1 LNARERLEQYLLEVR
16 HRLRT
21 VAFARAAAVV
31 ALTALLLTLV
41 AVWALSDS
49 GFTGQLVLIA
59 RIGLLLALIVAGI
72 AMLWRP
78 LSALRPKTQAKVLE
92 RHLPAQQGRVET
104 YLELARRREQGL
116 DAPLIDLLAEDALT
130 VAAQSPAEE
139 VVPPKRSLVPAA
151 IGTAAVAALVLM
163 LVAGPAFWGFGS
175 RHLWFGAELPKE
187 TIVARNIAVSPGDIT
202 VRKNQDV
209 SIGASVSG
217 FRPAEALVHVRFGD
231 SDQWERAP
239 MKVGEDG
246 KFEFTVFALREPLS
260 YYVTSGN
267 TRSAEHRIAIVDLP
281 RIEKMRL
288 TFTYPEWTGLEP
300 ETVESAQDIH
310 VVAGTKVGLEV
321 QTTTP
326 LESPQL
332 MVNGE
337 SWPLKA
343 EGTKTTGMMVVK
355 GGGTYRVGAMVADE
369 LVALTDEHQ
378 ISLIVDEKPTI
389 EVEKPGRDWYAN
401 AVEEVPVHVRAVDDF
416 RVQNVEV
423 RYAVNGGEWKSTPLK
438 GRAKEVKADTLLS
451 LEEVVGDAERL
462 SPGDIVS
469 YYAVAKD
476 RRQSAQTD
484 LFLVQVM
491 PFDRRFTQG
500 QGGGAGGGGMGGEQE
515 NAISQRQREIL
526 LATWKLQRTRAEAK
540 GREAERLEDNA
551 RMLAELQGTLA
562 EQARTLIERTQA
574 RALVDQD
581 PKIRQFVEN
590 LEQAAEAMMPA
601 VKHLSEIE
609 LDAAIPPEQ
618 KALQH
623 LLRAEALVTEI
634 QVSFQSSNAGG
645 GGAAGRDLSEMFEL
659 EMDLEK
665 NQYET
670 EARARQENNSPEEL
684 AEAIRKLREL
694 AARQERLARDAANDR
709 QSMRERNRWQQEQ
722 LRRETEDLRRRLQEM
737 AKRESQNGQQQS
749 GEQSGQQRSASNS
762 ASEALNQV
770 EDALENM
777 QGASQGSSSSG
788 NGQSGQRSAQE
799 ASRNLRQALQQ
810 IEKARRDGMSNSFED
825 LAQRAQAMVDEQ
837 RRTEDELHEA
847 LTNSK
852 APGASGERR
861 FAGLDWE
868 RAEQLAEA
876 KRGLQQEVQA
886 LERDMR
892 GSAQR
897 HREDAPKGAERL
909 SEAATN
915 LGESNLSAGLARSA
929 LELER
934 GRAVQA
940 AARDGLI
947 TEALE
952 NLKNDLGEAARVASA
967 EGNRPGRQGAE
978 ASPEELLAELA
989 DLRRAWAEAQ
999 ARAAED
1005 ARNGRDPR
1013 GTGRGDPNDPNDPRG
1028 AGRGDPNDPNDPRF
1042 GRGGDENDP
1051 RLARGGDPSERGGR
1065 EPNEDGQPGDGGE
1078 QQDGQQGDSRSAQNQ
1093 QGQQGGSQSGGS
1105 ASGGAQ
1111 DGGARAAG
1119 GNRTGGWAG
1128 WNAGPWSG
1136 HFLEGERGRLNAWNP
1151 PYAGDRLRPQDAEEF
1166 QRQAAEIGRRL
1177 REMMNRLPRGAL
1189 PQTDITALRQLA
1201 ERLRQM
1207 NRADPLTGEY
1217 ERMMG
1222 LVDQVELAALG
1233 AAEKARG
1240 DAPTRAATPNA
1251 NSPGYRD
1258 NVAEYYRRLGSGPS
1272 TR

>member
-31 ALTALLLTLV
+31 AITALALTLL
-41 AVWALSDS
+41 AVWLLSDS
-49 GFTGQLVLIA
+49 GFAGQPVLIA
-59 RIGLLLALIVAGI
+59 RVGLILALVAAGV

-78 LSALRPKTQAKVLE
+78 LVALHPRRQARVLE

-151 IGTAAVAALVLM
+151 IGAAAVAALVLM
-163 LVAGPAFWGFGS
+163 LLAGPAFWGFGS

-187 TIVARNIAVSPGDIT
+187 TVIARNIAVSPGNIT

-209 SIGASVSG
+209 AIGASVSG
-217 FRPAEALVHVRFGD
+217 FEPAEALVHVRFGN
-231 SDQWERAP
+231 SDKWERAP
-239 MKVGEDG
+239 MKAGENG

-260 YYVTSGN
+260 YYVSSGN

-310 VVAGTKVGLEV
+310 VVAGTKVGIEV

-326 LESPQL
+326 LESPKL

-337 SWPLKA
+337 AWPLTA
-343 EGTKTTGMMVVK
+343 EGTKASGMMVVK
-355 GGGTYRVGAMVADE
+355 GGGTYRVGATVANE

-378 ISLIVDEKPTI
+378 ISLIEDEKPTI

-401 AVEEVPVHVRAVDDF
+401 AVEEVPVRVRAVDDF

-451 LEEVVGDAERL
+451 LEEMVGQAERL

-500 QGGGAGGGGMGGEQE
+500 QGGGGGGGMGGEQE

-590 LEQAAEAMMPA
+590 LEQAAEAMQPA

-634 QVSFQSSNAGG
+634 QVSFQNSNAGG

-684 AEAIRKLREL
+684 AEATAKLREL
-694 AARQERLARDAANDR
+694 AQRQERLAREAANDR

-770 EDALENM
+770 ENALENM

-788 NGQSGQRSAQE
+788 NGQSGQQGSAQE

-810 IEKARRDGMSNSFED
+810 IEKARRDGMSSSFED

-837 RRTEDELHEA
+837 RRTEDELHQA
-847 LTNSK
+847 LTNG
-852 APGASGERR
+852 AQNPAQGPGPNGERR

-892 GSAQR
+892 ASAQR
-897 HREDAPKGAERL
+897 HREDAPRGAEQL

-967 EGNRPGRQGAE
+967 EGNRPGREGNE

-989 DLRRAWAEAQ
+989 ELRRAWAEAQ
-999 ARAAED
+999 ARAAEE
-1005 ARNGRDPR
+1005 ARNG
-1013 GTGRGDPNDPNDPRG
+1013 
-1028 AGRGDPNDPNDPRF
+1028 
-1042 GRGGDENDP
+1042 GG
-1051 RLARGGDPSERGGR
+1051 G
-1065 EPNEDGQPGDGGE
+1065 EPNENGQPGEGGE
-1078 QQDGQQGDSRSAQNQ
+1078 QQEGQEGDSRSAQNQ
-1093 QGQQGGSQSGGS
+1093 SGSQSGGN
-1105 ASGGAQ
+1105 ANGGAQ
-1111 DGGARAAG
+1111 DGGARTAG
-1119 GNRTGGWAG
+1119 GNRVGGWAG
-1128 WNAGPWSG
+1128 WNSGPWSG
-1136 HFLEGERGRLNAWNP
+1136 HFIEGERGRLNAWNP

-1189 PQTDITALRQLA
+1189 PQNDITALRQLA

-1207 NRADPLTGEY
+1207 NRADPLSSEY
-1217 ERMMG
+1217 DRMMG

-1233 AAEKARG
+1233 AAEKARE

-1258 NVAEYYRRLGSGPS
+1258 NVAEYYRRLGSSPS